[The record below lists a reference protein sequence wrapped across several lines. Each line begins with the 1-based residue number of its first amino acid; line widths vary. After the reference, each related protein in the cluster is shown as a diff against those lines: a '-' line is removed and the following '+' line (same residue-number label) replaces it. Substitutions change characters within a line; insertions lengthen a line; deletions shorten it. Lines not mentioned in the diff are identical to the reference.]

1 LAENSI
7 ASRLKTF
14 RLSKKLTQKDMA
26 SVLGCTI
33 PTYNRY
39 EKGVAVIGTKDLELL
54 YYMGCNLSWLIT
66 GKENMV
72 INEDKS
78 ESNLIK
84 TITEQSEAAKT
95 TAEAL
100 LNFSENAKTTAEALL
115 NFSENAK
122 TTADVIKEQTITIKM
137 LSEKDSKRV
146 NIGDG
151 NISTNIA

>member
-1 LAENSI
+1 MAENSI

-100 LNFSENAKTTAEALL
+100 LNFSENAKTTA
-115 NFSENAK
+115 
-122 TTADVIKEQTITIKM
+122 DVIKEQTITIKM